1 MARDSANDVVRADR
15 RRNRIPAGSVCAEC
29 GINYP
34 TVLESHHIGG
44 RRNDVLTVTLCRNH
58 HTLIT
63 EDLRVAGVSMCEPQS
78 PIEAL
83 IAVLAGIAEFL
94 HRLADRLTAWSEWL
108 ARAMELLDIDTP
120 EWRDVLRSLPS
131 VDDLLSDG
139 SSLR

>member
-15 RRNRIPAGSVCAEC
+15 KRNRIPAGSVCVEC
-29 GINYP
+29 GINDP

-44 RRNDVLTVTLCRNH
+44 RRNDVLTVILCRNH
-58 HTLIT
+58 HALIT
-63 EDLRVAGVSMCEPQS
+63 EDLRVAGVSMCEPRS
-78 PIEAL
+78 PFDAL

-94 HRLADRLTAWSEWL
+94 FHLAARLTAWSEWL
-108 ARAMELLDIDTP
+108 ARVTDHLDLEMP
-120 EWRDVLRSLPS
+120 GWRVVLGSLPS